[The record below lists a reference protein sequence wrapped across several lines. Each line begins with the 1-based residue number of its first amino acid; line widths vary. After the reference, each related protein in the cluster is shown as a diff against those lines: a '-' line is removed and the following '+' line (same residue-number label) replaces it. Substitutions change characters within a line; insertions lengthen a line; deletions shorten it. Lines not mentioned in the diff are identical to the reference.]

1 MVVWR
6 PCLQRSRLM
15 KHSVYKRWHN
25 TRSIHS
31 CVGVCGCGT
40 LHARPLKKRGFLF
53 VVLRSQISTRCTH
66 QSVLITTELFL
77 CGKNKTLI
85 CKLETGNRSSNSE
98 IRRRN
103 APLWNADWKTIRIS
117 LNNSDHKLTT
127 FKNVYIEPEVGNTSA
142 NFVTTF
148 DFSPLTSE
156 RKYIWTFFFFFPWQA
171 RYFSSTH

>member
-1 MVVWR
+1 MTQHEKYPQLCW
-6 PCLQRSRLM
+6 CLWLRNSSYQ
-15 KHSVYKRWHN
+15 
-25 TRSIHS
+25 TF
-31 CVGVCGCGT
+31 
-40 LHARPLKKRGFLF
+40 LKKRGFLF
-53 VVLRSQISTRCTH
+53 VVLRSQLSARCSH

-156 RKYIWTFFFFFPWQA
+156 QKYIWTFFFFF
-171 RYFSSTH
+171 SLTGSLL

>member
-1 MVVWR
+1 MTQHEKYPQLCW
-6 PCLQRSRLM
+6 CLWLRNSSYQ
-15 KHSVYKRWHN
+15 
-25 TRSIHS
+25 TF
-31 CVGVCGCGT
+31 
-40 LHARPLKKRGFLF
+40 LKKRGFLF
-53 VVLRSQISTRCTH
+53 VVLRSQLSARCSH

-98 IRRRN
+98 IRRRK

-156 RKYIWTFFFFFPWQA
+156 QKYIWTFFFFF
-171 RYFSSTH
+171 SLTGSLL